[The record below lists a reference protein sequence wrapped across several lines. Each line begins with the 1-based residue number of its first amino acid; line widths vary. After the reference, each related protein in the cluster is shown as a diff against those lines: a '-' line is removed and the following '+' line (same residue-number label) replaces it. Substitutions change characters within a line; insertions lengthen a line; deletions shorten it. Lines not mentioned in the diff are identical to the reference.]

1 MVGKKGRPIAY
12 LSNAELLELRARRR
26 VTRLKQEGRKR
37 KHEGDRIGLIDVEI
51 IAIVASSSLTSTSS
65 TSSSR

>member
-1 MVGKKGRPIAY
+1 
-12 LSNAELLELRARRR
+12 

-51 IAIVASSSLTSTSS
+51 IAIVASSSLTTSSS